1 MDESN
6 LAGST
11 GLAFKTQIMN
21 ALTPNDFIRTIRSF
35 SDGLV
40 SSLND
45 LRGID
50 AHFKSNLIL
59 PAKFLLYFGGVI
71 ICVSIT
77 LRAMP
82 HFIGTLQQ
90 FGPIFSFGD
99 FFASLSAGCLL
110 LLVGVFLFVYQF
122 RAEAVKAAAVVE
134 TTNEV
139 AKGLVAVLGPDKPK
153 VDTAKHSLG

>member
-1 MDESN
+1 MDEPN

-11 GLAFKTQIMN
+11 GLAFMN
-21 ALTPNDFIRTIRSF
+21 ALTPSDFIETIRGF

-40 SSLND
+40 SSLDN
-45 LRGID
+45 LRRID
-50 AHFKSNLIL
+50 ANSKSNLIL
-59 PAKFLLYFGGVI
+59 PAKLLLYFGGVI

-77 LRAMP
+77 LRATP
-82 HFIGTLQQ
+82 HFIGPPEQ

-99 FFASLSAGCLL
+99 FLASLSAGCLL

-153 VDTAKHSLG
+153 LDTA